1 MFGAVLAGSMGQE
14 RPASEPPA
22 RELERKPRRLEREE

>member
-14 RPASEPPA
+14 RPASRPPA
-22 RELERKPRRLEREE
+22 RERREPRRLEGEE

>member
-22 RELERKPRRLEREE
+22 RELERKAAQT